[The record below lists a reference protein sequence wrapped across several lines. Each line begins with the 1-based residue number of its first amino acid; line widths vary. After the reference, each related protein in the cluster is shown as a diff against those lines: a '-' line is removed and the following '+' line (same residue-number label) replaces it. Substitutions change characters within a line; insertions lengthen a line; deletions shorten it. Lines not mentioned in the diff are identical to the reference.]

1 VGRLLVKV
9 LGGAGEVGRAAVL
22 VKSLETG
29 TAVLLDYGVNFDEQ
43 DRPLFPQH
51 VRPRDITCVAL
62 SHAHL
67 DHCGSLPSLFVSYEL
82 ALYATPLTIE
92 LSDLLIKDLLKLSG
106 YYLPYEHREV
116 SKMLECTVP
125 VTYGEVVE
133 VAQDLTLTFL
143 NAGHVPGSSMILI
156 EMDGWRILY
165 TGDFNSMPTCLLNG
179 ADLSN
184 IPRDVDLVIMEGTYV
199 NGSHPPREVLERQLV
214 EITLSVLEEGGCVL
228 IPSFTVG
235 RSQEVL
241 SILVKYGIDTYPII
255 VDGLARIANE
265 IIARYPHYL
274 RDYKLYKRAMEVAI
288 EVPSEYFRRNV
299 GSEPCIVISP
309 AGMLKGGAVIQYL
322 KKLSKNRKNAII
334 LPSFQAPGTPGFQIL
349 TKGKAIVDNKE
360 IKIDAQIYWLD
371 LSAHAGKR
379 ELEDFIRR
387 FNTDTRIIM
396 VHTTLLN
403 ALKFVT
409 KLKQKHG
416 IDNVMVPRSQGETIV
431 IEKTA

>member
-1 VGRLLVKV
+1 LIKV
-9 LGGAGEVGRAAVL
+9 LGGAGEVGRAGIL
-22 VKSLETG
+22 VKSLESG

-51 VRPRDITCVAL
+51 VRPRDLSCVVL

-67 DHCGSLPSLFVSYEL
+67 DHCGFIPALYVSYEVP
-82 ALYATPLTIE
+82 LYATPLTIE
-92 LSDLLIKDLLKLSG
+92 LSDLLIKDLIKLSG

-133 VAQDLTLTFL
+133 ISPNLSLTFL
-143 NAGHVPGSSMILI
+143 NAGHVPGSSMVII
-156 EMDGWRILY
+156 EIDGWRVLY
-165 TGDFNSMPTCLLNG
+165 TGDFNPSPTCLLNG
-179 ADLSN
+179 ADLYN
-184 IPRDVDLVIMEGTYV
+184 IPKDVDVVIMEGTYV
-199 NGSHPPREVLERQLV
+199 NGTHPPREVLEKQLV
-214 EITLSVLEEGGCVL
+214 EITLNVLEDGGCVL

-241 SILVKYGIDTYPII
+241 SILVKYGVDTYPII

-274 RDYKLYKRAMEVAI
+274 RDYKLYRRAMEVAI

-322 KKLSKNRKNAII
+322 KKLSRSKKNAII

-349 TKGKAIVDNKE
+349 TRGKAFVENRE
-360 IKIDAQIYWLD
+360 LKIEAQIYWID
-371 LSAHAGKR
+371 LSAHAGKK
-379 ELEDFIRR
+379 ELEDFIKM
-387 FNTDTRIIM
+387 FNTETHIVM

-403 ALKFVT
+403 ALKFVSRIR
-409 KLKQKHG
+409 QKYG
-416 IDNVMVPRSQGETIV
+416 IENVVVPRSIGESI
-431 IEKTA
+431 IIKK

>member
-1 VGRLLVKV
+1 MIKV
-9 LGGAGEVGRAAVL
+9 LGGAGEVGRAGIL
-22 VKSLETG
+22 VKSLESG

-51 VRPRDITCVAL
+51 VRPRDLSCVVL

-67 DHCGSLPSLFVSYEL
+67 DHCGFIPALYVSYEVP
-82 ALYATPLTIE
+82 LYATPLTIE
-92 LSDLLIKDLLKLSG
+92 LSDLLIKDLIKLSG

-133 VAQDLTLTFL
+133 ISPNLSLTFL
-143 NAGHVPGSSMILI
+143 NAGHVPGSSMVII
-156 EMDGWRILY
+156 EIDGWRVLY
-165 TGDFNSMPTCLLNG
+165 TGDFNPSPTCLLNG
-179 ADLSN
+179 ADLYN
-184 IPRDVDLVIMEGTYV
+184 IPKDVDVVIMEGTYV
-199 NGSHPPREVLERQLV
+199 NGTHPPREVLEKQLV
-214 EITLSVLEEGGCVL
+214 EITLNVLEDGGCVL

-241 SILVKYGIDTYPII
+241 SILVKYGVDTYPII

-274 RDYKLYKRAMEVAI
+274 RDYKLYRRAMEVAI

-322 KKLSKNRKNAII
+322 KKLSRSKKNAII

-349 TKGKAIVDNKE
+349 TRGKAFVENRE
-360 IKIDAQIYWLD
+360 LKIEAQIYWID
-371 LSAHAGKR
+371 LSAHAGKK
-379 ELEDFIRR
+379 ELEDFIKM
-387 FNTDTRIIM
+387 FNTETHIVM

-403 ALKFVT
+403 ALKFVSRIR
-409 KLKQKHG
+409 QKYG
-416 IDNVMVPRSQGETIV
+416 IENVVVPRSIGESI
-431 IEKTA
+431 IIKK

>member
-1 VGRLLVKV
+1 MSRLAIKV
-9 LGGAGEVGRAAVL
+9 LGGAGEVGRSGIL
-22 VKSLETG
+22 IRSQSSNL
-29 TAVLLDYGVNFDEQ
+29 AVLLDYGVNFDEQ
-43 DRPLFPQH
+43 DRPIFPQH
-51 VRPRDITCVAL
+51 VRPRDLTCAVL

-67 DHCGSLPSLFVSYEL
+67 DHCGFLPSLYVSYEVP
-82 ALYATPLTIE
+82 LYATPLTIE
-92 LSDLLIKDLLKLSG
+92 LSDLLIKDLIKLSG

-133 VAQDLTLTFL
+133 ITQNLSLTFL
-143 NAGHVPGSSMILI
+143 NAGHVPGSSMVII
-156 EMDGWRILY
+156 ELDGWRVLY
-165 TGDFNSMPTCLLNG
+165 TGDFNPSPTCLLNG

-184 IPRDVDLVIMEGTYV
+184 VPRDVDVVIMEGTYV
-199 NGSHPPREVLERQLV
+199 NGTHPPREVLERQLV
-214 EITLSVLEEGGCVL
+214 EITLNVLEDGGCVL

-241 SILVKYGIDTYPII
+241 TILVKYGVDSYPII

-274 RDYKLYKRAMEVAI
+274 RDYKLYRRAMEVAI

-322 KKLSKNRKNAII
+322 KRLSKNRKNAII

-349 TKGKAIVDNKE
+349 TRGKAYVENRE
-360 IKIDAQIYWLD
+360 LKIDAQIYWID

-379 ELEDFIRR
+379 ELEEFIRM
-387 FNTDTRIIM
+387 FNPDTRIVM

-403 ALKFVT
+403 TLKFVS
-409 KLKQKHG
+409 KMYQKYG
-416 IDNVMVPRSQGETIV
+416 IDNIVVPRTIGETII
-431 IEKTA
+431 IEK